1 MGVPA
6 LVADIGEAEV
16 VDLEGTA
23 LFGFATYGAVLGVG
37 FFGVGVIGMG
47 VGMGMHFFG
56 FLGYFYIIKS
66 D

>member
-23 LFGFATYGAVLGVG
+23 LFGLATYGAVLGVG
-37 FFGVGVIGMG
+37 FFGVGFGME

-56 FLGYFYIIKS
+56 VLGYFYIIKS